1 MLYETFEKMIP
12 FFLEWENLGRR
23 PTVNEC
29 TRPLSQRNPELF
41 ITFLLHNDQDTPSY
55 SKV

>member
-1 MLYETFEKMIP
+1 MLYKTFEKMIP
-12 FFLEWENLGRR
+12 FFWNGKILVGGL
-23 PTVNEC
+23 VNEC